1 MAKLI
6 RFIIK
11 IQALWDE
18 IESMRDPHVPLPASR
33 LGIIGS
39 RIDGETLPGDNDNEK
54 RTSIYNLKYK
64 SVFFSVED
72 SREFRFIATLER
84 LARNFKFENWP

>member
-1 MAKLI
+1 MI

-18 IESMRDPHVPLPASR
+18 IESMRDPRVPLPASR

-54 RTSIYNLKYK
+54 RTSMYNLKYK

-72 SREFRFIATLER
+72 STEIRFIAALER
-84 LARNFKFENWP
+84 LARNFKFEN

>member
-1 MAKLI
+1 MKLN
-6 RFIIK
+6 R
-11 IQALWDE
+11 
-18 IESMRDPHVPLPASR
+18 SPCPPPASR